1 MQVDSRA
8 QIATGDRVPGDRV
21 HHDWGQSSS
30 GVAFDRCRSLLQ
42 QASHYWGQSSLGATD
57 SLLGTEFSRRLLG
70 TEYKALLL
78 GTKASGDRA
87 RGDSRML
94 LGTVQC
100 NWSPKRLIASTGDC
114 FYASL
119 CYLHL
124 FCGSKCLLRAL
135 RRLSWTFSN
144 EARKPQARHSVDA
157 CGPVTNVL

>member
-87 RGDSRML
+87 RGDSPMQL
-94 LGTVQC
+94 E
-100 NWSPKRLIASTGDC
+100 SKAIDC
-114 FYASL
+114 FYGRL
-119 CYLHL
+119 
-124 FCGSKCLLRAL
+124 LLREFV
-135 RRLSWTFSN
+135 LSSPILW
-144 EARKPQARHSVDA
+144 
-157 CGPVTNVL
+157 